1 MKTAL
6 IVAAIILVII
16 YVIGSKPPKD
26 RDMNMKDLNKKYYSP
41 KP

>member
-1 MKTAL
+1 MKVAL

-16 YVIGSKPPKD
+16 YVIGSKPPKGD
-26 RDMNMKDLNKKYYSP
+26 NRMDDLNKKYYSP